1 MSDKNYPK
9 VSNWKLVLVLMIV
22 VWMANILMSFVYRS
36 QINILWFTWLTNIF
50 LSLVETILFAILV
63 YVFYLLFWRKR
74 RKDTDTETEEND
86 AQ

>member
-9 VSNWKLVLVLMIV
+9 VSNWKLVLVLMII

-36 QINILWFTWLTNIF
+36 QINFLWFTWLTNIF
-50 LSLVETILFAILV
+50 LSFVETILFAILF
-63 YVFYLLFWRKR
+63 YVFYLLFWRHR
-74 RKDTDTETEEND
+74 DKDKDEEPKNND

>member
-9 VSNWKLVLVLMIV
+9 VSNWKLVLVLMII

-36 QINILWFTWLTNIF
+36 QINILGFTWLTNIF